1 LAHRVLDA
9 LEQSPHIGPDGSL
22 SALFIIRDAVK
33 AWEAESAREV
43 EVLQLAKRLVQEE
56 FGGYNQWHD
65 LSTSEQERR
74 IQYVKF
80 ILAFL
85 AADGRLLPE
94 GGTGAAQERLLRNPE
109 TIARVQ
115 KAQAERD
122 QAVRV
127 EVTPPAVS
135 VPDSGEAGTR
145 AAPAHNPWDFACVR
159 HIAGEPTRDGEW
171 CVTCRPAA
179 YIPDSGPDGTPEKP
193 WPTWQEVPE
202 GVKYR
207 SADGCYCFVNRN
219 GSRFPAGSA
228 GESKFRSSFSDVVMG
243 TLAPFVRVGGMS

>member
-1 LAHRVLDA
+1 MTDTTALTVTPELAHRVLDA

-22 SALFIIRDAVK
+22 SALFTVRDAVK

-94 GGTGAAQERLLRNPE
+94 GGTVAASTRKYPELWMVDAEGGATWYGDREEAAHSIAQSW
-109 TIARVQ
+109 
-115 KAQAERD
+115 RD
-122 QAVRV
+122 TEPGRTVT
-127 EVTPPAVS
+127 VTPPAVP
-135 VPDSGEAGTR
+135 VPG
-145 AAPAHNPWDFACVR
+145 
-159 HIAGEPTRDGEW
+159 
-171 CVTCRPAA
+171 
-179 YIPDSGPDGTPEKP
+179 SGPDGTPEKP
-193 WPTWQEVPE
+193 WPTWQDVPE
-202 GVKYR
+202 GVRYQGSTRYGDR
-207 SADGCYCFVNRN
+207 SPVFVNREGQRITEWHPGVEFAN
-219 GSRFPAGSA
+219 THP
-228 GESKFRSSFSDVVMG
+228 DWVVDRW
-243 TLAPFVRVGGMS
+243 APFVRVDGDQQ